1 MKVAVIGGGI
11 LGLTLS
17 HRLSAMGHVV
27 ELIEA
32 APVLGGLARA
42 QDYGEF
48 TWDRFYHVIAPQDR
62 RLVSLLEEIGLGG
75 ELRWTAT
82 GTGYFARGR
91 FYSMSSNADLLRF
104 PLLSILDKAR
114 LGASVLY
121 ATRLADPMKLYR
133 ITAREWLIRICGRN
147 AYDVFWQ
154 PLLRAKFGSLHQEV
168 AAVFIWATLKRLYE
182 ARTRASNREKL
193 GYCSGGYR
201 RVIERMVEVLTGRG
215 VKLRLGEPVSAI
227 TTKGMAGVG
236 EAGSDGRRR
245 CEVVA
250 GGPGSPPRSDVY
262 DQVFFTAPTRLARKL
277 VSADLVGH
285 VDRTAETYPTGKA
298 YLGVACLVLVLKR
311 PLTPYYVLNIGDESV
326 KLTGLI
332 EMTNLV
338 DARTQTAGRSLVYL
352 PQYADSDDPLLQE
365 PDESLLGRFV
375 GEGVRRLFPDF
386 DEKDVVVRSIHRERY
401 VQALPTVRHQ
411 DRPVAGLPGL
421 ETPFQVLNTSMLT
434 CATLNNDE
442 VVGLANDFVRANR
455 EALSGGWGATPL
467 AHTARTAS

>member
-1 MKVAVIGGGI
+1 VAVVGGGI
-11 LGLTLS
+11 LGLTLT
-17 HRLSAMGHVV
+17 HRLSAMGHRVD
-27 ELIEA
+27 LIEA

-62 RLVSLLEEIGLGG
+62 RLVSLLEEIGLGS
-75 ELRWTAT
+75 ELRWTST
-82 GTGYFARGR
+82 GTGYFSGGR
-91 FYSMSSNADLLRF
+91 FYPMSSNADLLRF

-114 LGASVLY
+114 LGAAVLY

-133 ITAREWLIRICGRN
+133 ITARDWLVRICGRN
-147 AYDVFWQ
+147 AYEVFWQ
-154 PLLRAKFGSLHQEV
+154 PLLRAKFGSLHQDV

-182 ARTRASNREKL
+182 ARARSSHREKL

-201 RVIERMVEVLTGRG
+201 RVLERLREVLAGRG
-215 VKLRLGEPVSAI
+215 VTVRLGEPVSAI
-227 TTKGMAGVG
+227 RSVGGVAG
-236 EAGSDGRRR
+236 AGGDGRRR

-250 GGPGSPPRSDVY
+250 GAPGAPPRADVY

-277 VSADLVGH
+277 VSPDLAAH
-285 VDRTAETYPTGKA
+285 VDRIAETYPTGKA
-298 YLGVACLVLVLKR
+298 YLGVACLVLVLKK
-311 PLTPYYVLNIGDESV
+311 PLTPYYVLNIGDPSV

-338 DARTQTAGRSLVYL
+338 DPRAETAGRSLVYL

-365 PDESLLGRFV
+365 PDEALLGRFL
-375 GEGVRRLFPDF
+375 GEGVRRLFPGF
-386 DEKDVVVRSIHRERY
+386 DESDVVARSIHRERY

-411 DRPVAGLPGL
+411 DRPVAGLPAL
-421 ETPFQVLNTSMLT
+421 EAPFQVLNTSMLT

-442 VVGLANDFVRANR
+442 VVGLANDFVQANHRA
-455 EALSGGWGATPL
+455 LLGDGATTPP
-467 AHTARTAS
+467 AAAERTAS